1 MTHWNSP
8 LYRSRD
14 DDNNQAFQRPQN
26 QEWQAGEKDML
37 CPTADPCQLVAMC
50 EIRPRSTP
58 DVAKK
63 YRDRA
68 ERPNGGPRTADNTTW
83 LCWLTRLLWAQ
94 RINLQ
99 TEMCILNDLI
109 MFV

>member
-1 MTHWNSP
+1 MPNDSLKQSCISLTRRQLPNIP
-8 LYRSRD
+8 KTTEPGR
-14 DDNNQAFQRPQN
+14 
-26 QEWQAGEKDML
+26 QAGEKDML
-37 CPTADPCQLVAMC
+37 CPTAIPCQLVAMC

-83 LCWLTRLLWAQ
+83 LC
-94 RINLQ
+94 
-99 TEMCILNDLI
+99 
-109 MFV
+109 